1 MALESHD
8 EQAGTWRAVQSILDE
23 VRGSAVTKEE
33 AVHLIKE
40 KLGLHDSVRLL
51 LLQLSRNEI
60 TVDVVKDQLLA
71 ALSLTSFRQDEAPVD
86 EEAINSLLSERLRSA
101 QVTKR
106 TFQIKKA
113 MGFQDTVQEVV
124 EDVERGNMS
133 ARSAVNRLGEL
144 MMRTIWKLAL
154 ESI

>member
-8 EQAGTWRAVQSILDE
+8 EQAGTWRAVLSILDE
-23 VRGSAVTKEE
+23 VCGSAVAKEE

-40 KLGLHDSVRLL
+40 KLGLHDSVRSL

-60 TVDVVKDQLLA
+60 TVNDVKDQLLA
-71 ALSLTSFRQDEAPVD
+71 ALSLTSFRRDGAPVD

>member
-40 KLGLHDSVRLL
+40 KLGLHDSVRSL

>member
-8 EQAGTWRAVQSILDE
+8 DQAGTWRSVLSILDE
-23 VRGSAVTKEE
+23 VCGSAVAKEE

-40 KLGLHDSVRLL
+40 ELGLHDSVRSL

-60 TVDVVKDQLLA
+60 TANVVKDQLLA
-71 ALSLTSFRQDEAPVD
+71 ALSLTSFRRDGAPVD

-124 EDVERGNMS
+124 EEVERGNVS

>member
-1 MALESHD
+1 MALVPHD
-8 EQAGTWRAVQSILDE
+8 EQAGRWRAVQSILDE

-40 KLGLHDSVRLL
+40 KLGLRDSVRSL

-60 TVDVVKDQLLA
+60 TDKDVKDRLLA
-71 ALSLTSFRQDEAPVD
+71 ALSLTSFRRDGAPVD
-86 EEAINSLLSERLRSA
+86 EEAINSLLSERLRSV

-124 EDVERGNMS
+124 EEVERGNMS
-133 ARSAVNRLGEL
+133 PRSAVNRLGEL
-144 MMRTIWKLAL
+144 NMRTIWKLAL

>member
-8 EQAGTWRAVQSILDE
+8 EQAGTWRAVLSILDE
-23 VRGSAVTKEE
+23 VRGSAVAKEE

-40 KLGLHDSVRLL
+40 ILGLQDSVRSL
-51 LLQLSRNEI
+51 LLQLSGNEI
-60 TVDVVKDQLLA
+60 TVNDVKDQLLA
-71 ALSLTSFRQDEAPVD
+71 ALSLTSFRLDGAPVD

-124 EDVERGNMS
+124 EEVERGSMS
-133 ARSAVNRLGEL
+133 AQSAVNRLGEL
-144 MMRTIWKLAL
+144 RMRTIWKLAL

>member
-8 EQAGTWRAVQSILDE
+8 EQAGTWRAVLSILDE
-23 VRGSAVTKEE
+23 VCGSAVAKEE

-40 KLGLHDSVRLL
+40 KLGLHDSVRSL

-60 TVDVVKDQLLA
+60 TDKDVKDRLLA
-71 ALSLTSFRQDEAPVD
+71 ALSLTSFRRDGAPVD

-124 EDVERGNMS
+124 EEVERGNVS

>member
-8 EQAGTWRAVQSILDE
+8 EQAGTWCDVQSILDE
-23 VRGSAVTKEE
+23 VRGSAVTTEE

-40 KLGLHDSVRLL
+40 KLGLHDSVRSL

-60 TVDVVKDQLLA
+60 TVDDVKEQLLA

-113 MGFQDTVQEVV
+113 MGVQDTVQEVV
-124 EDVERGNMS
+124 EEVERGNMS

>member
-71 ALSLTSFRQDEAPVD
+71 ALSLTSFRRDGAPVD

-124 EDVERGNMS
+124 EEVERGNMS